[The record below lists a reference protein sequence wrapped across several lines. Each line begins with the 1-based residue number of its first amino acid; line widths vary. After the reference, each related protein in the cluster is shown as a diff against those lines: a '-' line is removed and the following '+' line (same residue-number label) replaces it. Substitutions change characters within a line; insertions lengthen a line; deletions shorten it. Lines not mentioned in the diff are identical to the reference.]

1 MMDGIKDYWQIL
13 CSLIG
18 LVAWGTR
25 LEGKV
30 QANRELQTQALD
42 NIEKK
47 VDKLDRRMEDIAD
60 FLIRTRLNIP
70 GSSHESAIK

>member
-1 MMDGIKDYWQIL
+1 MDGIKDYWQIL